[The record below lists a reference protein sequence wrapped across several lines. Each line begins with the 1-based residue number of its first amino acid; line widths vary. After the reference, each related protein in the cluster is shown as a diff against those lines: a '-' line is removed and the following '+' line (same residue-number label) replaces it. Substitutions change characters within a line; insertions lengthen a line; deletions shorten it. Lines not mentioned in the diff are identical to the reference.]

1 MANWEQ
7 ELSKT
12 LEKEKELLS
21 SLENYSQQKTG
32 VLVKG
37 DVEALGR
44 IIGKEQ
50 PLALQFK
57 ATEEKRL
64 EIMKKYSLEGVTLSE
79 AAAKAD
85 KEYRNELL
93 AKLSTLSDITQKLK
107 KRNSLNSEL
116 TQSRLEFYSRLR
128 AVIDKPMY
136 GKNGM
141 ASNGAGER
149 KGLIDRKV

>member
-1 MANWEQ
+1 MASWEQ
-7 ELSKT
+7 ELTKA
-12 LEKEKELLS
+12 LEKEKELVA
-21 SLENYSQQKTG
+21 SLEKYSQQKTG
-32 VLVKG
+32 VLAKG

-57 ATEEKRL
+57 AAEKQRL
-64 EIMKKYSLEGVTLSE
+64 EIMKKYSLEGITLSE

-85 KEYRNELL
+85 KEYRDELL
-93 AKLSTLSDITQKLK
+93 TELSTLSAITQKLK

-116 TQSRLEFYSRLR
+116 TQSRLEFYSKLR

-141 ASNGAGER
+141 ASSGASG